1 MLMYLIIIP
10 IIGIFIIQFFGKTP
24 KIIYIIGLT
33 TSIQTFIQANY
44 LYYFMD
50 YTIGNFQYISLEG
63 LLGIDGLS
71 ISLILLTTFLIPI
84 TILASW
90 KSINTQRINIIIFI
104 QFLEFILIGV
114 FSVLD
119 IFLFYI
125 CFETVLIP
133 LFFIIGLYGTRKRK
147 INAIYQLFIYT
158 IFGSLFILLAILIQ
172 YFETGTTNYQ
182 LISPIPIS
190 YNRQLLLWLM
200 FFQGFAIKIPMV
212 PFHIWLPEAHVEAP
226 TIGSVILAG
235 VILKL
240 GGYGF
245 QRINIPLFPDANLF
259 FTPFVYG
266 LAIIGI
272 QYSSLCCLAQ
282 VDIKKIIAYSS
293 IGHMNSS
300 LQGLFSNNIYGIQG
314 SIFFMIT
321 HGLISSG
328 LFLLIG
334 ILYDRYHT
342 RTILYYRGLVLIM
355 PLFILCFF
363 IFSMANIAFPGTG
376 AFISEFLTFLG
387 AFQNNP
393 IITLQ
398 GTIVI
403 PLAPCY
409 AQWFY
414 HQISFGSFSPY
425 LPHIFS
431 DITLKE
437 FNILLPQIFFIF
449 LLGIFPNFLLE
460 SILFSSLYLLN

>member
-1 MLMYLIIIP
+1 MLTLLYIIPLIGILII
-10 IIGIFIIQFFGKTP
+10 QMYGKNP
-24 KIIYIIGLT
+24 KTVYYIGLS
-33 TSIQTFIQANY
+33 TSIQEFIQANN
-44 LYYFMD
+44 LYFF
-50 YTIGNFQYISLEG
+50 IQKSVGKFQYVSLNG
-63 LLGIDGLS
+63 QIGIDGIS
-71 ISLILLTTFLIPI
+71 ISLILQTTFLIPI

-90 KSINTQRINIIIFI
+90 KSINTQRKNIIILI
-104 QFLEFILIGV
+104 QLLELLLIGV

-119 IFLFYI
+119 ILLFYI
-125 CFETVLIP
+125 CFESVLIP

-147 INAIYQLFIYT
+147 INAIYELFIYT

-172 YFETGTTNYQ
+172 YLETGTTNYQ
-182 LISPIPIS
+182 LITPIPLS
-190 YNRQLLLWLM
+190 FNRQLILWLM

-226 TIGSVILAG
+226 TIGSVLLAG

-259 FTPFVYG
+259 FTPLVFG

-272 QYSSLCCLAQ
+272 IYSSISCLAQ
-282 VDIKKIIAYSS
+282 IDIKKIIAYSS

-300 LQGLFSNNIYGIQG
+300 LQGLFSNNIHGIQG
-314 SIFFMIT
+314 SIYFMIT

-342 RTILYYRGLVLIM
+342 RTLIYYRGLVLIM
-355 PLFILCFF
+355 PLFILFFF

-376 AFISEFLTFLG
+376 SFISEFLTFLG

-398 GTIVI
+398 GTIAI

-414 HQISFGSFSPY
+414 HQISYGSFSPY
-425 LPHIFS
+425 IPHIFS

-437 FNILLPQIFFIF
+437 FNIMLPLTFFVFIF
-449 LLGIFPNFLLE
+449 GLFPNFLLD